1 MSASGLNGTLIF
13 GVIII
18 FIVLGFGVLFYDQV
32 IPGFSVLSKQEK
44 KCPTSLSDSSTST
57 STNNDQCGDVSTT
70 IIESDSSAT
79 IDSDSSCSS
88 ATESNTPSNCPS
100 SDHDGKPFIPPK
112 EEGEMEVF
120 NIRNNIFSYDDAK
133 KVCRAFGSEL
143 ATFEQVQESYNEG
156 SNWCNY
162 GWTKG
167 QMALYPTQ
175 YSEWKKLQDN
185 DSLNDDQ
192 KNSCGRPGING
203 GYFDNPNL
211 KFGVNCYGVKSEAM
225 DEEAHRIN
233 QSHADKYQ
241 TENDNEELQEEDL
254 SKYETM
260 IRDGEI
266 QRNPF
271 KCGSWKNKESDN
283 NETDSS

>member
-1 MSASGLNGTLIF
+1 MTL
-13 GVIII
+13 
-18 FIVLGFGVLFYDQV
+18 
-32 IPGFSVLSKQEK
+32 K
-44 KCPTSLSDSSTST
+44 SLSS
-57 STNNDQCGDVSTT
+57 
-70 IIESDSSAT
+70 
-79 IDSDSSCSS
+79 
-88 ATESNTPSNCPS
+88 
-100 SDHDGKPFIPPK
+100 
-112 EEGEMEVF
+112 
-120 NIRNNIFSYDDAK
+120 
-133 KVCRAFGSEL
+133 FGSEL
-143 ATFEQVQESYNEG
+143 ATFEQVQESYNHG

-225 DEEAHRIN
+225 DEEVSKIN
-233 QSHADKYQ
+233 QSQSDKYQ
-241 TENDNEELQEEDL
+241 TENNDEETQDEDL
-254 SKYETM
+254 SRYETM
-260 IRDGEI
+260 IRDGKI

-271 KCGSWKNKESDN
+271 KCGVWNKEDN
-283 NETDSS
+283 EDNDDSEN

>member
-1 MSASGLNGTLIF
+1 MSVSGLNGTLIF
-13 GVIII
+13 GIIII
-18 FIVLGFGVLFYDQV
+18 FIVLGFGILFYGQV
-32 IPGFSVLSKQEK
+32 IPGFSLFSKQEK
-44 KCPTSLSDSSTST
+44 KCPTNLSDNSSSTGISTATTINVPNQCGDSSTNTSSDSSTDS
-57 STNNDQCGDVSTT
+57 STT
-70 IIESDSSAT
+70 DNSPSS
-79 IDSDSSCSS
+79 
-88 ATESNTPSNCPS
+88 CPS

-143 ATFEQVQESYNEG
+143 ASFEQVQESYNEG

-225 DEEAHRIN
+225 DEEMTKIN
-233 QSHADKYQ
+233 QSQADKYQ
-241 TENDNEELQEEDL
+241 TENDDEESQDDDL
-254 SKYETM
+254 TRYETM
-260 IRDGEI
+260 IRDGKI

-271 KCGSWKNKESDN
+271 KCGLWNKEEDN
-283 NETDSS
+283 EDSEN